1 MLPSFIWVI
10 IMRILAFDQST
21 NLTGWAVFDDDKYV
35 DSGVIDRH
43 AIKDIDKRVAV
54 MGLDI
59 CKKIKEY
66 KPDAVIIEGI
76 QKQSNTRTVIYLARL
91 QGCVILYCASK
102 GIDLKILHPS
112 EWRRVLSYN
121 QGPKIK
127 REELKQQSR
136 DYIKDVLGLSIKSE
150 DEVEAVCINVA
161 ANKLYN
167 TK

>member
-1 MLPSFIWVI
+1 MK
-10 IMRILAFDQST
+10 ILSFDQST
-21 NLTGWAVFDDDKYV
+21 NLTGFSLFDNGDYV
-35 DSGVIDRH
+35 DSGVIDKH
-43 AIKDIDKRVAV
+43 IIKDTDKRVAA

-66 KPDAVIIEGI
+66 KPDAVIIEDI
-76 QKQSNTRTVIYLARL
+76 QKQSNTKTVIYLARL
-91 QGCVILYCASK
+91 QGCIILYCASK

-112 EWRRVLSYN
+112 EWRRILSYE

-127 REELKQQSR
+127 REQLKEQSIN
-136 DYIKDVLGLSIKSE
+136 YVKEHLGFDNFSE
-150 DEVEAVCINVA
+150 DRCEACCIGIA